1 MPHLMQDPYPQIKSF
16 IERELD
22 HVAKLQTDLFSG
34 RQSATAELDSAL
46 CSVDEQL
53 SALERAVS
61 SMVANP
67 SKFNLSTNTAYQRQV
82 EVENLRF
89 QMSDWR
95 RTCDQVKASSSK
107 PSYTEIELG
116 AQGANGYHKKANG
129 MRLPVSS
136 SSHHSSSYD
145 DDIGTYQQAVQQAIK
160 QQDND
165 LAEISIHVD
174 NIKQTGY
181 MMHDEL
187 EEQEFLLSDLQD
199 HVDTSNLKIR
209 GLRKRVTDI
218 LQRSRGDK
226 QLWLIAFLSVVLVI
240 LTVIAFV

>member
-116 AQGANGYHKKANG
+116 AQGMYHNATAQPCVPAWMQAASGYSHQHCQHCQGTDAHEPCNG
-129 MRLPVSS
+129 L
-136 SSHHSSSYD
+136 HHML
-145 DDIGTYQQAVQQAIK
+145 QA
-160 QQDND
+160 
-165 LAEISIHVD
+165 
-174 NIKQTGY
+174 
-181 MMHDEL
+181 
-187 EEQEFLLSDLQD
+187 
-199 HVDTSNLKIR
+199 
-209 GLRKRVTDI
+209 
-218 LQRSRGDK
+218 
-226 QLWLIAFLSVVLVI
+226 LVCMP
-240 LTVIAFV
+240 